1 MSERAAASTA
11 KISNPREI
19 LKVEGLKTHF
29 QIEEGFVPAVDG
41 VDFSLHESETL
52 AIVGESGSGKSVT
65 SLSILR
71 LIPNPPG
78 KIVAG
83 SILYGGKD
91 LVKASEREM
100 RKIRGN
106 EISMIFQEPMTSLNP
121 VFTIG
126 RQIAEVL
133 ELHRGKKG
141 KEAMQ
146 IVEEMLRL
154 VGIPNPDKCA
164 ANHPHQLSGGMRQR
178 AMIAM
183 AMACNPKI
191 LIADEPTTA
200 LDVTIQAQIIHL
212 MSQLKKEVN
221 TAIILISH
229 DLGVVAQLAQKV
241 MIMYAGKVMEYG
253 DVKSVYASPL
263 HPYTVGLLHSIPK
276 ISENLRRLRIIQG
289 TVPSPLK
296 LPVGCKFCTRCDE
309 VMPICREKEP
319 DFTDAGGGRKV
330 RCWKYGQGGSK

>member
-19 LKVEGLKTHF
+19 LNVEGLKTHF

>member
-1 MSERAAASTA
+1 MSNEV
-11 KISNPREI
+11 
-19 LKVEGLKTHF
+19 LKVSGLKTHF
-29 QIEEGFVPAVDG
+29 HIEEGFVPAVDG
-41 VDFSLHESETL
+41 VDFTLRERETL

-71 LIPNPPG
+71 LIPDPPG

-83 SILYGGKD
+83 SVIYGGRD
-91 LVKASEREM
+91 LLTLSEKEM

-126 RQIAEVL
+126 KQITEVL
-133 ELHRGKKG
+133 ELHQGKRG
-141 KEAMQ
+141 KEAEQ
-146 IVEEMLRL
+146 IAIEMLRL
-154 VGIPNPDKCA
+154 VGIPNPDKCVQ
-164 ANHPHQLSGGMRQR
+164 NHPHQLSGGMRQR

-183 AMACNPKI
+183 AMACNPKV

-212 MSQLKKEVN
+212 MSELKKNMN

-229 DLGVVAQLAQKV
+229 DLGVVAQLAQNV
-241 MIMYAGKVMEYG
+241 MIMYAGKAMEYG

-276 ISENLRRLRIIQG
+276 ISEKLHRLRIIKG
-289 TVPSPLK
+289 TVPSPLH
-296 LPVGCKFCTRCDE
+296 LPPGCKFCTRCDDA
-309 VMPICREKEP
+309 MPVCLEQEP
-319 DFTDAGGGRKV
+319 DYVDMGNGRKV
-330 RCWKYGQGGSK
+330 RCWKYCKGDVR

>member
-83 SILYGGKD
+83 SIFYGGKD

>member
-1 MSERAAASTA
+1 MSKASQIEN
-11 KISNPREI
+11 KEI
-19 LKVEGLKTHF
+19 LKVQGLKTHF

-41 VDFSLHESETL
+41 VDFSLKEKETL

-83 SILYGGKD
+83 SILYGDRD
-91 LVKASEREM
+91 LVKISEREM

-121 VFTIG
+121 VFTVG
-126 RQIAEVL
+126 KQIAEVL
-133 ELHRGKKG
+133 QLHRGKKG
-141 KEAMQ
+141 KEAME
-146 IVEEMLRL
+146 IVEEMLRM

-164 ANHPHQLSGGMRQR
+164 RNHPHQLSGGMRQR

-183 AMACNPKI
+183 AMACNPRI

-212 MSQLKKEVN
+212 MSELKKEVS

-229 DLGVVAQLAQKV
+229 DLGVVAQLAQNV

-253 DVKSVYASPL
+253 DVKSIYSSPL

-276 ISENLRRLRIIQG
+276 ISESLHRLRIIKG

-309 VMPICREKEP
+309 VMPICLEKEP
-319 DFTDAGGGRKV
+319 EFIHVGAGRKV
-330 RCWKYGQGGSK
+330 RCWKYGQGGEK

>member
-1 MSERAAASTA
+1 MTQEV
-11 KISNPREI
+11 
-19 LKVEGLKTHF
+19 LKVSGLKTHF
-29 QIEEGFVPAVDG
+29 HTEEGFVPAVDG
-41 VDFSLHESETL
+41 VDFTLNERETL

-83 SILYGGKD
+83 SVMYNGRD
-91 LVKASEREM
+91 LLTLSEREM

-106 EISMIFQEPMTSLNP
+106 DISMIFQEPMTSLNP

-126 RQIAEVL
+126 TQITEVL
-133 ELHRGKKG
+133 GLHQDKRG
-141 KEAMQ
+141 KEADDIAM
-146 IVEEMLRL
+146 EMLRL
-154 VGIPNPDKCA
+154 VGIPNPDKCLR
-164 ANHPHQLSGGMRQR
+164 NHPHQLSGGMRQR

-212 MSQLKKEVN
+212 MSELKKNMN

-229 DLGVVAQLAQKV
+229 DLGVVAQLAQNV
-241 MIMYAGKVMEYG
+241 MIMYAGKAMEYG
-253 DVKSVYASPL
+253 DVRSVYREPY

-276 ISENLRRLRIIQG
+276 ISEKLHRLRIIQG
-289 TVPSPLK
+289 TVPSPLH
-296 LPVGCKFCTRCDE
+296 LPVGCKFCTRCED
-309 VMPICREKEP
+309 VMPVCLEKEP
-319 DFTDAGGGRKV
+319 AYVDMGGGRKV
-330 RCWKYGQGGSK
+330 RCWKYGGEAAK

>member
-1 MSERAAASTA
+1 MNESVVGAA
-11 KISNPREI
+11 REI
-19 LKVEGLKTHF
+19 LRVQGLKTHF
-29 QIEEGFVPAVDG
+29 QIEAGFVPAVDG
-41 VDFSLHESETL
+41 VDFTLNERETL

-71 LIPNPPG
+71 LIPDPPG

-83 SILYGGKD
+83 SILYEGRD
-91 LVKASEREM
+91 LLKISEKEM

-126 RQIAEVL
+126 RQIAEVI

-141 KEAMQ
+141 KEAMA

-164 ANHPHQLSGGMRQR
+164 RNHPHLLSGGMRQR

-229 DLGVVAQLAQKV
+229 DLGVVAQLAQNV
-241 MIMYAGKVMEYG
+241 MIMYSGKVMEYG
-253 DVKSVYASPL
+253 DVKSIYASPL
-263 HPYTVGLLHSIPK
+263 HPYTVGLLHSIPR
-276 ISENLRRLRIIQG
+276 ISESLHRLRIIEG
-289 TVPSPLK
+289 TVPSPLH
-296 LPVGCKFCTRCDE
+296 LPKGCKFSTRCDQ
-309 VMPICREKEP
+309 VMPICRESEP
-319 DFTDAGGGRKV
+319 DFLDMGGGRKV